1 MKIGM
6 NLWTIYGWELPEQL
20 SEQVLAAIAAMEVE
34 AVELVVDE
42 SLNGVEDLLTRE
54 REIKALLAR
63 HYLSVPSIASAL
75 FLRYNLGSQDDAVR
89 SHGVSIIQGMC
100 RVAATYGARAV
111 LVVAGQQE
119 PDTPYK
125 LTWDNAVRS
134 VRVAARTA
142 EEIGVLIGV
151 ENAGTS
157 FLHTP
162 GEMASFITAVDH
174 PNVGSYLDLGNSMYG
189 SSGYPEN
196 WCTTLAGNIHAVHA
210 KDHDPK
216 RGGYTYCGEGDL
228 RWAEVLP
235 VLRACGYDRELIV
248 ETPSKE
254 ASGIEAGLDAARR
267 SVSGLRRFLSQ

>member
-6 NLWTIYGWELPEQL
+6 NLWTIYGWELPEL
-20 SEQVLAAIAAMEVE
+20 PSEQVLAAIAAMDVE

-42 SLNGVEDLLTRE
+42 SLNSVEELLTRE
-54 REIKALLAR
+54 REIKALLAQ
-63 HYLSVPSIASAL
+63 HHLSVPFVASAL
-75 FLRYNLGSQDDAVR
+75 FWRYNLGSQDDAVR

-100 RVAATYGARAV
+100 KVAATYGASAI

-119 PDTPYK
+119 PHTPYK

-134 VRVAARTA
+134 VRAAARAA
-142 EEIGVLIGV
+142 EELGVLIGV
-151 ENAGTS
+151 ENVGTS

-162 GEMASFITAVDH
+162 GEMANFIADVDH
-174 PNVGSYLDLGNSMYG
+174 PYVGSYLDLGNSMYG

-196 WCTTLAGNIHAVHA
+196 WCTALVGRIHAVHV

-216 RGGYTYCGEGDL
+216 GGGYTYCGEGDL

-248 ETPSKE
+248 ETPNKE

-267 SVSGLRRFLSQ
+267 SVTGLRGFLA